1 MAPMACSD
9 GWQGDIKRGNREG
22 AYAQPA
28 TPYKTCMQVV
38 GGEGGGAKDKICLEA
53 SNHNEVWLTPSR
65 GAGRVLGSISPCST
79 RN

>member
-1 MAPMACSD
+1 MHSLLHHTKLACRL
-9 GWQGDIKRGNREG
+9 GGGGGGGGE
-22 AYAQPA
+22 
-28 TPYKTCMQVV
+28 
-38 GGEGGGAKDKICLEA
+38 GEGGGGGGGAENKICLEA